1 MKKIIMALVTLS
13 VIAAVVIVPHVIGGN
28 KKQIETPLPA
38 NDSKPVYNDYDSENK
53 STSEFPENET
63 VVSVSMKDGTLSW
76 QEVSGVSAY
85 SIYRSVS
92 KDSGYQKIGVSNDN
106 TYIDESSLPG
116 VTYYYKYGYELPQN
130 TDDTTNDDSTISET
144 TIVTT
149 KATTSSATTRN
160 ATTTRRV
167 TTTKITTAK
176 VTTTKQSA
184 TYTNPSTSAKMIT
197 GFEQHMLDVMNAE
210 RKKNGVSP
218 LSFDPQLTSLARLR
232 ASELTVYYSANHNRP
247 DKRAWNTVFDDY
259 NYPIYYAG
267 ENIAYGQ
274 KSADEVMK
282 VWIASP
288 GHYSNIV
295 NPNFGH
301 VGLACYEKNGVL
313 YWEQLFTD

>member
-13 VIAAVVIVPHVIGGN
+13 VVAAVVIVPNVIEKN
-28 KKQIETPLPA
+28 KKQVETLPV
-38 NDSKPVYNDYDSENK
+38 NDSKPVYSDYESENE
-53 STSEFPENET
+53 STTEFPENET

-76 QEVSGVSAY
+76 QEISGVSEY

-92 KDSGYQKIGVSNDN
+92 KDAGYQKIGVSNDN
-106 TYIDESSLPG
+106 TYTDESSLPG

-130 TDDTTNDDSTISET
+130 TDDTSNDEPTTVET
-144 TIVTT
+144 TIGIT
-149 KATTSSATTRN
+149 KTRTSSATMRS
-160 ATTTRRV
+160 ATTTRKV
-167 TTTKITTAK
+167 TTTKTTTK
-176 VTTTKQSA
+176 IVTTKQSA

-197 GFEQHMLDVMNAE
+197 GFEQHMLDIMNAE

-218 LSFDPQLTSLARLR
+218 LSFDSQLTNLARLR

-259 NYPIYYAG
+259 NYSIYYAG

-274 KSADEVMK
+274 RSADEVMS

>member
-1 MKKIIMALVTLS
+1 MKKIIMAFVTLS
-13 VIAAVVIVPHVIGGN
+13 VVAAVVIVPNVIEKN
-28 KKQIETPLPA
+28 KKQVETLPV
-38 NDSKPVYNDYDSENK
+38 NDSKPVYSDYESENE
-53 STSEFPENET
+53 STTEFPENET

-76 QEVSGVSAY
+76 QEISGVSEY

-92 KDSGYQKIGVSNDN
+92 KDAGYQKIGVSNDN
-106 TYIDESSLPG
+106 TYTDESSLPG

-130 TDDTTNDDSTISET
+130 TDDTSNDEPTTVET
-144 TIVTT
+144 TIGIT
-149 KATTSSATTRN
+149 KTRTSSATMRS
-160 ATTTRRV
+160 ATTTRKV
-167 TTTKITTAK
+167 TTTKTTTK
-176 VTTTKQSA
+176 IVTTKQSA

-197 GFEQHMLDVMNAE
+197 GFEQHMLDIMNAE

-218 LSFDPQLTSLARLR
+218 LSFDSQLTNLARLR

-259 NYPIYYAG
+259 NYSIYYAG

-274 KSADEVMK
+274 RSADEVMS

>member
-13 VIAAVVIVPHVIGGN
+13 VVAAVVIVPNVIGKN
-28 KKQIETPLPA
+28 KKQVETLPV
-38 NDSKPVYNDYDSENK
+38 NDSKPVYSDYESENE
-53 STSEFPENET
+53 STTEFPENET

-76 QEVSGVSAY
+76 QEISGVSEY

-92 KDSGYQKIGVSNDN
+92 KDAGYQKIGVSNDN
-106 TYIDESSLPG
+106 TYTDESSLPG

-130 TDDTTNDDSTISET
+130 TDDTSNDEPTTVET
-144 TIVTT
+144 TIGIT
-149 KATTSSATTRN
+149 KTRTSSTTMRG
-160 ATTTRRV
+160 ATTTRKV
-167 TTTKITTAK
+167 TTTKTTTK
-176 VTTTKQSA
+176 VVTTKQSA

-197 GFEQHMLDVMNAE
+197 GFEQHMLDIMNAE

-218 LSFDPQLTSLARLR
+218 LSFDSQLTNLARLR

-259 NYPIYYAG
+259 NYSIYYAG

-274 KSADEVMK
+274 RSADEVMS